1 MNTYK
6 KSKNSGFTLLEVMVV
21 VGIISVV
28 IGIAVPNIISW
39 LPKYRLKSAARDIIS
54 FMQEV
59 KLEAIKTNTTL
70 EIIFDN
76 SGTPGF
82 YYLDLDGNG
91 THDPGEQ
98 RINLSSYLS
107 GVSFGSGSAV
117 NDWKKPTPDPITSS
131 VNFSGSVKLRFSGR
145 GMSNTPGTVFINN
158 KDNDICYAITVLTT
172 GAINTRK
179 WTGTTWP

>member
-59 KLEAIKTNTTL
+59 KLEAIKTNTTR

-76 SGTPGF
+76 SNSGT
-82 YYLDLDGNG
+82 LKLNG
-91 THDPGEQ
+91 GREID
-98 RINLSSYLS
+98 LSSYLS

-117 NDWKKPTPDPITSS
+117 NNWDGDAITSS
-131 VNFSGSVKLRFSGR
+131 VTFHVNKLRFSAS

-158 KDNDICYAITVLTT
+158 KDNDICYAITVLMT
-172 GAINTRK
+172 GGINTRK
-179 WTGTTWP
+179 WTGTAWTD